1 MKTGLY
7 RLAITGL
14 LLCLAHTAAAQTA
27 DEIVEKHLAA
37 TGGRAALGK
46 LTSRSM
52 SGTISLTTPGGE
64 LSGPFELVNEAPNKA
79 RTVITLDLSA
89 LGAGKMVFEER
100 FDGKTG
106 YVIDS
111 MQGNREVTGNHLDNL
126 RNEMFPTPLLN
137 YKERGETVELGGK
150 ETISGREAYLVI
162 LRPKSGPALRRY
174 IDAESYLEV
183 RFITTASGQQ
193 GDIEQTID
201 LLDQR
206 EVDGVKVPFAFK
218 GTSDVQAFSVQVTKV
233 EHNQTIDQSVFS
245 RP

>member
-1 MKTGLY
+1 
-7 RLAITGL
+7 
-14 LLCLAHTAAAQTA
+14 
-27 DEIVEKHLAA
+27 
-37 TGGRAALGK
+37 
-46 LTSRSM
+46 
-52 SGTISLTTPGGE
+52 
-64 LSGPFELVNEAPNKA
+64 VNEAPNKA